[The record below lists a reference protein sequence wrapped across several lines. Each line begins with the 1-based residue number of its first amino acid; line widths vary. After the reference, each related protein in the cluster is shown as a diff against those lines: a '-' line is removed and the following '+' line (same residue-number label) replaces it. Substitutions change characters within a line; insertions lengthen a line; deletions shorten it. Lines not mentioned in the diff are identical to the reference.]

1 MAQDSA
7 TDLECRFTQAQREL
21 SEALEQQAATAGVLR
36 AISNSPTDVQSALGI
51 IAESAAQLLDV
62 TDAKIMLVEGD
73 VLRCVAKHGASR
85 QWPVWSVRPINRNWV
100 TGRAVVDRV
109 TVHVPDLQAAG
120 SDFPQGAAYA
130 RQYGHR
136 TTLATPLLREGN
148 PIGAILIRRMDVRPL
163 SVSRNDTDIGT
174 IRRATMRYASL
185 IGLLCAGLL
194 LNGSADAQRPG
205 GGVRIGILNDQSGPY
220 ADFGGKTSVD
230 AARMAVEEMGG
241 KVMGKSIEIIVGDHQ
256 NKPDIASAPV
266 RRWFDVDGVSAVAEL
281 TNSAVALAVQQIAKE
296 QGRITLST
304 GPATT
309 RLTNEDCSPTGF
321 HWAFDTY
328 SQAVGTAR
336 AIISEGG
343 KSWFLLVADYAFGH
357 QMANDLNKVVKSSGG
372 TVVGEVRHPL
382 NTSDFSSFLLRA
394 QSSKAQIIG
403 LASAGADTINSVK
416 QAAEYRIAAGG
427 QKLAGLVV
435 VISDIHALGLATA
448 NGLIFTTASI
458 GIGTRR
464 LGFGRSGFSSG
475 PAECPE

>member
-1 MAQDSA
+1 MRRRDLVNLLGTAAATWPLAPRRPTTPIWAQ
-7 TDLECRFTQAQREL
+7 L
-21 SEALEQQAATAGVLR
+21 SER
-36 AISNSPTDVQSALGI
+36 
-51 IAESAAQLLDV
+51 
-62 TDAKIMLVEGD
+62 
-73 VLRCVAKHGASR
+73 RCDM
-85 QWPVWSVRPINRNWV
+85 VW
-100 TGRAVVDRV
+100 
-109 TVHVPDLQAAG
+109 
-120 SDFPQGAAYA
+120 
-130 RQYGHR
+130 
-136 TTLATPLLREGN
+136 
-148 PIGAILIRRMDVRPL
+148 
-163 SVSRNDTDIGT
+163 
-174 IRRATMRYASL
+174 
-185 IGLLCAGLL
+185 IGLLCAGLV
-194 LNGSADAQRPG
+194 LNGPANAQSPG

-230 AARMAVEEMGG
+230 AARMAVEEVGG
-241 KVMGKSIEIIVGDHQ
+241 KVLGKSIEIIIGDHQ
-256 NKPDIASAPV
+256 NKPDLASALV

-336 AIISEGG
+336 AIVAEGG

-357 QMANDLNKVVKSSGG
+357 QMANDLSKVVKSSGG
-372 TVVGEVRHPL
+372 TVVGEIRHPL

-427 QKLAGLVV
+427 QKLA
-435 VISDIHALGLATA
+435 
-448 NGLIFTTASI
+448 
-458 GIGTRR
+458 
-464 LGFGRSGFSSG
+464 
-475 PAECPE
+475 

>member
-1 MAQDSA
+1 MRDSP
-7 TDLECRFTQAQREL
+7 
-21 SEALEQQAATAGVLR
+21 SGV
-36 AISNSPTDVQSALGI
+36 
-51 IAESAAQLLDV
+51 
-62 TDAKIMLVEGD
+62 
-73 VLRCVAKHGASR
+73 
-85 QWPVWSVRPINRNWV
+85 
-100 TGRAVVDRV
+100 
-109 TVHVPDLQAAG
+109 
-120 SDFPQGAAYA
+120 
-130 RQYGHR
+130 
-136 TTLATPLLREGN
+136 
-148 PIGAILIRRMDVRPL
+148 
-163 SVSRNDTDIGT
+163 
-174 IRRATMRYASL
+174 
-185 IGLLCAGLL
+185 
-194 LNGSADAQRPG
+194 
-205 GGVRIGILNDQSGPY
+205 VRIGILNDQSGPY

-230 AARMAVEEMGG
+230 AARMAVEAVGG
-241 KVMGKSIEIIVGDHQ
+241 KALGKTIEIIIGDHQ
-256 NKPDIASAPV
+256 NKPDVASAIA

-296 QGRITLST
+296 QGKITLFT

-336 AIISEGG
+336 AVVAEGG

-357 QMANDLNKVVKSSGG
+357 QMANDLTKVVKTSGG

-435 VISDIHALGLATA
+435 VISDIDALGLTTA
-448 NGLIFTTASI
+448 NGLIFTTAFYWDRDDASRVWSKRFFDRT
-458 GIGTRR
+458 GRMPGMVQAGTYSAVLHYLKAMEAAGTADGRVVADKIRELPVDDFFAKGRVREDGRMMHDMYLVEVKTPSESKAKWDYYKVLRR
-464 LGFGRSGFSSG
+464 I
-475 PAECPE
+475 PAEEAVQPLSESKCSLVKK

>member
-1 MAQDSA
+1 
-7 TDLECRFTQAQREL
+7 
-21 SEALEQQAATAGVLR
+21 
-36 AISNSPTDVQSALGI
+36 
-51 IAESAAQLLDV
+51 
-62 TDAKIMLVEGD
+62 
-73 VLRCVAKHGASR
+73 
-85 QWPVWSVRPINRNWV
+85 
-100 TGRAVVDRV
+100 
-109 TVHVPDLQAAG
+109 
-120 SDFPQGAAYA
+120 
-130 RQYGHR
+130 
-136 TTLATPLLREGN
+136 
-148 PIGAILIRRMDVRPL
+148 
-163 SVSRNDTDIGT
+163 
-174 IRRATMRYASL
+174 MRYASL
-185 IGLLCAGLL
+185 IGALCTGLV
-194 LNGSADAQRPG
+194 LNGADAQSSD
-205 GGVRIGILNDQSGPY
+205 GVLRIGILNDQSGPY

-230 AARMAVEEMGG
+230 AARMAVEDMGD
-241 KVMGKSIEIIVGDHQ
+241 KVLGRSIEIIIGDHQ
-256 NKPDIASAPV
+256 NKPDIASALV

-281 TNSAVALAVQQIAKE
+281 TNSAVALTVQQIAKE

-336 AIISEGG
+336 AVIAEGG
-343 KSWFLLVADYAFGH
+343 KSWFLLVADYAFGR
-357 QMANDLNKVVKSSGG
+357 QMASDLGKVVKSSGG

-448 NGLIFTTASI
+448 NGLMFTTAFYWNRDEASRVWSKRFFERT
-458 GIGTRR
+458 GRMPGMVQAGTYSAVLHYLKAMQAAGTTDGKAVAEKIRELPVDDFFAKGRVREDGRLMHDMYLVEVKAPNESKATWDYYKVLRR
-464 LGFGRSGFSSG
+464 I
-475 PAECPE
+475 PAEEAAQPLSVSKCSLVKK